1 MEIVEWRWQ
10 FWRVWPDISMDRPW
24 RCCDR
29 FWRRGPKAGVDLF
42 WSFLSVGH
50 TETTRSVVYLVE
62 VAAALALP
70 AALTL
75 SLLTALA
82 LLLLAAL
89 PPLLAATATTSHH
102 Q

>member
-10 FWRVWPDISMDRPW
+10 FWRVLPDISMDRSW

-29 FWRRGPKAGVDLF
+29 FWRRGKAGSLF

-62 VAAALALP
+62 VAAALSLLLPLP
-70 AALTL
+70 AALTLLL

-82 LLLLAAL
+82 LL
-89 PPLLAATATTSHH
+89 PLLAATATTSHH